1 MQKCILVVHP
11 ASLRKKCDFYS
22 LYQRY
27 IYIGIYIW
35 EIHTHTHT
43 LDISSPAGK
52 K

>member
-1 MQKCILVVHP
+1 MQKYILVVHP
-11 ASLRKKCDFYS
+11 ASLRKKCDFYP

-27 IYIGIYIW
+27 IYIGIYIYG
-35 EIHTHTHT
+35 THTHT